1 MNITK
6 KLISI
11 IIIITIVL
19 CSSLNLFNNISYA
32 TEGENSNN
40 TSSGNTPENG
50 QQTQTDTEPSG
61 NTTGSEANNDKTN
74 NESSQEEQNQEQN
87 QNQSQSQNQSETDN
101 TQKITP
107 TTKTTTTTTKTT
119 TAKSNNANLSD
130 LGIKPN
136 DFKGFKPGITS
147 YDVEVENSVTS
158 IEIYA
163 KTQDPYAKAT
173 GGGKKNLSEGKNSF
187 NIVVTAQNGTKKT
200 YTINIT
206 RKVLEED
213 KEEKK
218 EENTSSQ
225 EINFEENINDK
236 VFGLSKLTVEGIK
249 LSPEFKSDIYEY
261 TANYE
266 GEATALN
273 IMATAGQ
280 EGSNVEIIGNE
291 NLADGENL
299 INILVT
305 DNEGNIYTYQ
315 ITLKKNLSESHSPI
329 KKEILLVIGIGAGAI
344 LLLIIIIIISRKNK
358 KNNKEKLETLPII
371 EDTVDEEAERIA
383 FVNSILQTNLETKE
397 EQKPYVQDSWFKKEE
412 KEEKIEKIEKQDEE
426 EHYNGPLIYEPEDN
440 YDYNYEVEEVKE
452 KKHKKK
458 KAKGKRF
465 K

>member
-6 KLISI
+6 KLVSI

-61 NTTGSEANNDKTN
+61 NTTGSEANNDKAN
-74 NESSQEEQNQEQN
+74 NESSQEKQNQEQN
-87 QNQSQSQNQSETDN
+87 QNQSQNQSEADN
-101 TQKITP
+101 PPKITP
-107 TTKTTTTTTKTT
+107 TTKTTTTKTT

-136 DFKGFKPGITS
+136 DFKGFRPGITS

-213 KEEKK
+213 KEEEK
-218 EENTSSQ
+218 EEDTSS
-225 EINFEENINDK
+225 EEMNFEENINDK

-412 KEEKIEKIEKQDEE
+412 KEEKIEKQDEE

>member
-6 KLISI
+6 KLVSI
-11 IIIITIVL
+11 IIIITIVI
-19 CSSLNLFNNISYA
+19 CSNLNLFNTISYA
-32 TEGENSNN
+32 DDENTNTTEG
-40 TSSGNTPENG
+40 SG
-50 QQTQTDTEPSG
+50 Q
-61 NTTGSEANNDKTN
+61 
-74 NESSQEEQNQEQN
+74 QNQETPSNTTESDNNN
-87 QNQSQSQNQSETDN
+87 QNENKNENASDSNDQQEQEQSQNQSSSEEN
-101 TQKITP
+101 
-107 TTKTTTTTTKTT
+107 TTTKTT

-213 KEEKK
+213 KEEEK
-218 EENTSSQ
+218 EEDTSS
-225 EINFEENINDK
+225 EEMNFEENINDK

-266 GEATALN
+266 GEAASLN
-273 IMATAGQ
+273 IITTPGQ

-305 DNEGNIYTYQ
+305 DNDGNIYTYQ
-315 ITLKKNLSESHSPI
+315 ITLKKNMSKSQMPMT
-329 KKEILLVIGIGAGAI
+329 KEMLLAIGIGAGVV
-344 LLLIIIIIISRKNK
+344 LLIIIVVISRKIIKGKNK
-358 KNNKEKLETLPII
+358 IKKEEVESIPVI
-371 EDTVDEEAERIA
+371 EDNIDEEAERIA
-383 FVNSILQTNLETKE
+383 FVNSILQTNVEPKE

-412 KEEKIEKIEKQDEE
+412 IEEYKEDKEEKIEKQEE
-426 EHYNGPLIYEPEDN
+426 EEYYSGPLIYEPEDN
-440 YDYNYEVEEVKE
+440 YDYNYEEKEEVKN
-452 KKHKKK
+452 KSKKK
-458 KAKGKRF
+458 RAKGKRF